1 MRKRLGVFIMLLF
14 SVASLAQ
21 TETDIQ
27 LAQHYYLN
35 GEFSKAVIYYEKLY
49 ASEPSKV
56 YFSRYLDCLVN
67 TGDKKGAEKLFK
79 KQTAA
84 NPNDL
89 VLKIEFYF
97 FYKGIEES
105 DKAKKIKNEVLKHDF
120 YDVKETQD
128 VLSSLLSIDEYAWA
142 KEVVDQAKKNLKY
155 YPFELWYGQIY
166 LAEGETIKALDQYLL
181 ALAKKPDLK
190 EQIQL
195 EIDGIFD
202 FSEETEELK
211 QVKSSFLSASQK
223 DPSNPV
229 YSEMLIWFFLQ
240 NKNFSAAYQQVVA
253 LEKRM
258 RGSGDYLIEFGNTCL
273 ENLEYA
279 LAKNAF
285 KEVIAQ
291 HLYRSKEAQRLLLNV
306 YFTEV
311 TTERAFT
318 QEEIQE
324 VIVAYEEVI
333 NKQTIN
339 IRTAPEIALEYA
351 EILGFYANQAG
362 KARAFLEH
370 TLNASGF
377 TDMQQARIKMKLA
390 DVCVALDS
398 IWDASLLYM
407 QIDEAFKFESIGNE
421 AKFKNARIFYFDG
434 EFEFAQS
441 QLDVL
446 KQATSKFISNDA
458 MQLSLLILEN
468 YGLDSN
474 YEAMSNFAKS
484 DLLLLQHRYQEA
496 FSWMDS
502 ITIKFPQSV
511 LNDDLLYLKGKAFE
525 QQGQWTNAI
534 EYYQK
539 LLATY
544 PTELLADDALFSMA
558 TIQRIH
564 LKDDAAAMES
574 YLKIIDA
581 YPSSIYTEE
590 TRLNIRKLRG
600 DKVPE

>member
-97 FYKGIEES
+97 FYKGIEEL

-142 KEVVDQAKKNLKY
+142 KEIVDQAKKNLKY

-181 ALAKKPDLK
+181 ALAKKPELK

-202 FSEETEELK
+202 FSKETEELK

-258 RGSGDYLIEFGNTCL
+258 RGSGDYLIDFGNTCL
-273 ENLEYA
+273 ENLEYD

-291 HLYRSKEAQRLLLNV
+291 NLYRSKEAQRLLLNV

-311 TTERAFT
+311 TTERTFT
-318 QEEIQE
+318 KEEIQE
-324 VIVAYEEVI
+324 VIDAYEEVLD
-333 NKQTIN
+333 KQTIN
-339 IRTAPEIALEYA
+339 IRTTPEIALEYA
-351 EILGFYANQAG
+351 EILGFYASQAG
-362 KARAFLEH
+362 KARTFLEH
-370 TLNASGF
+370 TLQTNGL

-484 DLLLLQHRYQEA
+484 DLLLLQHRYKEA

-502 ITIKFPQSV
+502 ITLKFPQSV

-564 LKDDAAAMES
+564 LKDEAAAMES

-590 TRLNIRKLRG
+590 TRLNIRRLRG
-600 DKVPE
+600 DQIPE